1 MATFQKGERVLHYES
16 GPKHSEVLITDPGLR
31 DIGIRTAGATIDIT
45 TAQEFLFP
53 DTPEGRQQLAA
64 AIRADAE
71 DECRKVLG
79 DLVPF

>member
-31 DIGIRTAGATIDIT
+31 DIGIRTPGATIDIT
-45 TAQEFLFP
+45 TDGEFLFP
-53 DTPEGRQQLAA
+53 DTPDGRRALAA
-64 AIRADAE
+64 VIKADADE
-71 DECRKVLG
+71 ECRKVLG